1 MDRGC
6 LRVGAEN
13 RYTLLVRS
21 MEVIV
26 AEYLG
31 FCYGVKRAIEIAR
44 ENASPDGTSSTLG
57 PIIHNPQMVERLK
70 NEGVGTVASLGEMED
85 GLVIIRS
92 HGVGPK
98 VYEEAESRGLE
109 LVDATCP
116 HVKKAQLSAKLL
128 SEEGYTVVIVGEKE
142 HPEVKSIF
150 EWTQHGARIIETEEE
165 ADALP
170 KCGKLGVVCQTTF
183 SSDRFR
189 SIVSCLLEKSR
200 DIKILRTICTA
211 TDMRQTAALELAEK
225 VDMMLVVGGKNS
237 ANTTRLAQ
245 LCATKCRTYHIE
257 TVAELQDEWMN
268 NVNKIGITAGAS
280 TPDWI
285 IKEVYKQCQSR
296 A

>member
-1 MDRGC
+1 
-6 LRVGAEN
+6 
-13 RYTLLVRS
+13 
-21 MEVIV
+21 MEVIL
-26 AEYLG
+26 AEHLG

-44 ENASPDGTSSTLG
+44 QNASTDGTSSTLG
-57 PIIHNPQMVERLK
+57 PIIHNPQMVERLR
-70 NEGVGTVASLGEMED
+70 NEGVGTVGSLDEMED

-128 SEEGYTVVIVGEKE
+128 SEEGYTVVIVGEKN

-150 EWTQHGARIIETEEE
+150 EWTAHGAHIIETEAE
-165 ADALP
+165 AKALP
-170 KCGKLGVVCQTTF
+170 RIGKLGIVSQTTF
-183 SSDRFR
+183 SGEKFR

-200 DIKILRTICTA
+200 EIKILRTICTA
-211 TDMRQTAALELAEK
+211 TDLRQEAALELAEN
-225 VDMMLVVGGKNS
+225 VDIMIVVGGKNS
-237 ANTTRLAQ
+237 ANTSRLAQ
-245 LCATKCRTYHIE
+245 LCAIKCKTYHIE
-257 TVAELQDEWMN
+257 TAAELQEDWMK

-285 IKEVYKQCQSR
+285 IKEVYKQCQNR

>member
-1 MDRGC
+1 
-6 LRVGAEN
+6 
-13 RYTLLVRS
+13 
-21 MEVIV
+21 MEVIL
-26 AEYLG
+26 AQHLG

-44 ENASPDGTSSTLG
+44 QNASADGSSSTLG

-70 NEGVGTVASLGEMED
+70 NEGVGTVGSLDEMED

-116 HVKKAQLSAKLL
+116 HVKKAQLSAKQL
-128 SEEGYTVVIVGEKE
+128 SEEGYTVVIVGEKN

-150 EWTQHGARIIETEEE
+150 EWTSHGAHIIETEAE
-165 ADALP
+165 ANALP
-170 KCGKLGVVCQTTF
+170 RIGKLGIVSQTTF
-183 SSDRFR
+183 SGDRFQ

-200 DIKILRTICTA
+200 EIKILRTICTA
-211 TDMRQTAALELAEK
+211 TDLRQAAALELAEK
-225 VDMMLVVGGKNS
+225 VDVMLVIGGKNS
-237 ANTTRLAQ
+237 ANTSRLAQ
-245 LCATKCRTYHIE
+245 LCATKCKTYHIE
-257 TVAELQDEWMN
+257 TVAELRDEWIN
-268 NVNKIGITAGAS
+268 HVNKIGITAGAS

>member
-1 MDRGC
+1 
-6 LRVGAEN
+6 
-13 RYTLLVRS
+13 
-21 MEVIV
+21 MEVIL
-26 AEYLG
+26 AEHLG

-44 ENASPDGTSSTLG
+44 QNASTDGTSSTLG
-57 PIIHNPQMVERLK
+57 PIIHNPQMVERLR
-70 NEGVGTVASLGEMED
+70 NEGVGTVGSLDEMED

-128 SEEGYTVVIVGEKE
+128 SEEGYTVVIVGEKN

-150 EWTQHGARIIETEEE
+150 EWTEQNAYIIETEAEV
-165 ADALP
+165 DALP
-170 KCGKLGVVCQTTF
+170 SIGKLGIVSQTTF
-183 SSDRFR
+183 SGEKFR

-200 DIKILRTICTA
+200 EIKILRTICTA
-211 TDMRQTAALELAEK
+211 TDLRQASALELAK
-225 VDMMLVVGGKNS
+225 NVDVMIVVGGKNS
-237 ANTTRLAQ
+237 ANTSRLAQ
-245 LCATKCRTYHIE
+245 LCATKCKTYHIE
-257 TVAELQDEWMN
+257 TVAELQDEWLDH
-268 NVNKIGITAGAS
+268 VNKIGITAGAS

-285 IKEVYKQCQSR
+285 IKEVYKQCQNR

>member
-1 MDRGC
+1 
-6 LRVGAEN
+6 
-13 RYTLLVRS
+13 
-21 MEVIV
+21 MEVIL
-26 AEYLG
+26 AEHLG

-44 ENASPDGTSSTLG
+44 QNASTDGTSSTLG

-70 NEGVGTVASLGEMED
+70 NEGVGTVSSLDEMED

-128 SEEGYTVVIVGEKE
+128 SEEGYTVVIVGEKN

-150 EWTQHGARIIETEEE
+150 EWTEQNAYIIETEAEV
-165 ADALP
+165 DALP
-170 KCGKLGVVCQTTF
+170 SIGKLGIVSQTTF
-183 SSDRFR
+183 SGEKFR
-189 SIVSCLLEKSR
+189 SIVFCLLEKSR
-200 DIKILRTICTA
+200 EIKILRTICTA
-211 TDMRQTAALELAEK
+211 TDLRQASALELAK
-225 VDMMLVVGGKNS
+225 NVDVMIVVGGKNS
-237 ANTTRLAQ
+237 ANTSRLAQ
-245 LCATKCRTYHIE
+245 LCATKCKTYHIE
-257 TVAELQDEWMN
+257 TVAELQDEWLDH
-268 NVNKIGITAGAS
+268 VNKIGITAGAS

-285 IKEVYKQCQSR
+285 IKEVYKQCQNR

>member
-1 MDRGC
+1 
-6 LRVGAEN
+6 
-13 RYTLLVRS
+13 
-21 MEVIV
+21 MEVIL
-26 AEYLG
+26 AEHLG

-44 ENASPDGTSSTLG
+44 QNASSDGSSSTLG

-70 NEGVGTVASLGEMED
+70 NEGVGTVGSLEEMDD
-85 GLVIIRS
+85 GLIIIRS

-128 SEEGYTVVIVGEKE
+128 SEEGYTVVIVGEKN

-150 EWTQHGARIIETEEE
+150 EWTAQDAYIIETEEE
-165 ADALP
+165 ANALP
-170 KCGKLGVVCQTTF
+170 RIGKLGIVSQTTF
-183 SSDRFR
+183 SGDRFR

-200 DIKILRTICTA
+200 EIKILRTICTA
-211 TDMRQTAALELAEK
+211 TDLRQAAALDLAEK
-225 VDMMLVVGGKNS
+225 VDVMLVIGGKNS

-245 LCATKCRTYHIE
+245 LCATKCKTYHIE
-257 TVAELQDEWMN
+257 TVEELQDDWIKD
-268 NVNKIGITAGAS
+268 VNKIGITAGAS

-285 IKEVYKQCQSR
+285 IKEVFKQCQSR